1 MVWGE
6 REQIDS
12 DEEERLFNEL
22 DELMDAQVLQ
32 IILQTC
38 SKAKKMLQTRSVLLR
53 SGAMFTSSW
62 RRFNP

>member
-38 SKAKKMLQTRSVLLR
+38 SKAKKMLQTARVICAIQIS
-53 SGAMFTSSW
+53 A
-62 RRFNP
+62 